1 MNVRAAIGDEGGH
14 LVNPKAKLAVRIP
27 EDRR

>member
-14 LVNPKAKLAVRIP
+14 LVNPKANPGVRST
-27 EDRR
+27 EYRE